1 MQSINAKKTAKMQSA
16 KRKMQN
22 AMLTTIEFI
31 YIDVN
36 DKRYAKRKKKK
47 QQYNNKNEQ
56 KKKASLKRPFVSDLC
71 IDLD

>member
-1 MQSINAKKTAKMQSA
+1 MQSINAKKKPAKMQSA

-22 AMLTTIEFI
+22 AMLITIEFI

-47 QQYNNKNEQ
+47 ATIQQQKRTE
-56 KKKASLKRPFVSDLC
+56 KKKHY
-71 IDLD
+71 